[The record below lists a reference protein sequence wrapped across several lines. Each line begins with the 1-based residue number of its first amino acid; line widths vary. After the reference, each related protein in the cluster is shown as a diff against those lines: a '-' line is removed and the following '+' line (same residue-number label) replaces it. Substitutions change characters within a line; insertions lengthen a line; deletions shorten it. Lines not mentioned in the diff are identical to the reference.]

1 MPAPIIII
9 RGAPGAGKSTF
20 AQKLRDSIFHNC
32 NRITAIFETD
42 NFFVDSINHRD
53 YHFNPNLLGIAH
65 SWNQG
70 EVIRCCRDCPEV
82 PVIVANTFRQRFELK
97 PYFEIAQMFGR
108 KIFVF
113 TLYTE
118 HSNVHGVPDEKVK
131 QMRLGMHPF
140 HMDTWLIEGYPVA
153 YATDVYSDE
162 EAAKFAQLVPIKCF
176 QRD

>member
-53 YHFNPNLLGIAH
+53 YHFNTQLLSIAH
-65 SWNQG
+65 AWNQG
-70 EVIRCCRDCPEV
+70 EVIRCCRDCPDV
-82 PVIVANTFRQRFELK
+82 PVIVANTFCQKFELK

-108 KIFVF
+108 KVFVF

-118 HSNVHGVPDEKVK
+118 HDNVHGVPDETVSRL
-131 QMRLGMHPF
+131 RLGMQKF
-140 HMDTWLIEGYPVA
+140 FIDKWLVEGYPIA
-153 YATDVYSDE
+153 YSKDIMSDE
-162 EAAKFAQLVPIKCF
+162 EAANIAQMTHIKFIEK
-176 QRD
+176 